1 MNVIKRDG
9 SEVNFDLTKIKS
21 AISKANSRSNEM
33 TVEDIDRI
41 IAIVEN
47 KCLRNMSAQRRTV
60 SHHAG
65 PYRRQRNASEEAE
78 NRQAFAAAAACSD
91 ACRGR
96 RTAVASAV
104 DGTLHLPGRHLY
116 ALLRRR
122 LGDA

>member
-47 KCLRNMSAQRRTV
+47 KCLRNTEKLNVELIQDQDLMV
-60 SHHAG
+60 
-65 PYRRQRNASEEAE
+65 
-78 NRQAFAAAAACSD
+78 
-91 ACRGR
+91 
-96 RTAVASAV
+96 
-104 DGTLHLPGRHLY
+104 L
-116 ALLRRR
+116 
-122 LGDA
+122 